1 MLNPRPASI
10 FHFDNR
16 LSFALNSNFM
26 FNRVQEIDE
35 MNTQTLILTVLV
47 FWLIMGLAFLSL
59 ILTVLVFWLI
69 MGLAFLS
76 AYSEVKRT
84 GGTLADA
91 MRNNESFFFI
101 ISIVVGLVVVAFKLA

>member
-1 MLNPRPASI
+1 
-10 FHFDNR
+10 
-16 LSFALNSNFM
+16 
-26 FNRVQEIDE
+26 
-35 MNTQTLILTVLV
+35 MNTQTLTLTVL
-47 FWLIMGLAFLSL
+47 I
-59 ILTVLVFWLI
+59 FWLI

-84 GGTLADA
+84 GGTLVDA